1 MEIQKIQT
9 GSLDLPQGLHLTD
22 LELMILKDIVS
33 GKRVQSI
40 SQELGV
46 PKASI
51 ITLLSKEKVKE
62 FMQQMID
69 ARNLAIKMELP
80 NLLTKIIQDKIDAAE
95 ADGETLGSTSRKD
108 IVDIIKVLS
117 DTLKTTDTVQAKE
130 EGDSFTNI
138 YQKINVIQGG

>member
-117 DTLKTTDTVQAKE
+117 DTLKTTDTVQTKE